1 MTHDPSYR
9 RILNRMGYYNYHNAL
24 INRHLN
30 QEGGWDSHLVRS
42 REFIMKALDL
52 YKPDRVTVLGS
63 GWLLELPIAEMIEKD
78 IKVRLVDIIHP
89 PDVISQ
95 AAGLKNVELIET
107 DITGGLIENVWREVA
122 KHPFYKKLKSLES
135 INIPEYQPGYDTGM
149 VLSLNLLTQLE
160 YLLVLFLKK
169 QASIKEEELSLFKS
183 EIQKKHIDFLIK
195 YHSVLISDIS
205 ETITKKSGQTDTFPT
220 LATNLPPTDF
230 REEWSW
236 SFDKAGSDN
245 YTSSSLLKVVALTF

>member
-1 MTHDPSYR
+1 
-9 RILNRMGYYNYHNAL
+9 MGYYDYHNAL
-24 INRHLN
+24 INRHMN

-42 REFIMKALDL
+42 RGFIMKALDL
-52 YKPDRVTVLGS
+52 YKPERVTVLGS
-63 GWLLELPIAEMIEKD
+63 GWLLDLPIAEMIEKN
-78 IKVRLVDIIHP
+78 IKVKLVDIVHP

-95 AAGLKNVELIET
+95 AAGLKNVELIEA

-122 KHPFYKKLKSLES
+122 KHPFYKKLKSLE
-135 INIPEYQPGYDTGM
+135 NIIVPEYQPGYDPGM

-169 QASIKEEELSLFKS
+169 RASISETELSLFKS
-183 EIQKKHIDFLIK
+183 KIQTKHLDFLKK

-205 ETITKKSGQTDTFPT
+205 GTITKKSGQTDIFPT
-220 LATNLPPTDF
+220 LATNLPPSDF
-230 REEWSW
+230 REEWTW
-236 SFDKAGSDN
+236 SFDKAGTDN

>member
-9 RILNRMGYYNYHNAL
+9 RMLNRMGYYNYHNAL

-30 QEGGWDSHLVRS
+30 QNGGWESHLVRS

-63 GWLLELPIAEMIEKD
+63 GWLLDLPITEMIEKN
-78 IKVRLVDIIHP
+78 IKVRLVDIVHP

-95 AAGLKNVELIET
+95 AADLKNVELVEA

-122 KHPFYKKLKSLES
+122 KHPFYKKLKSLE
-135 INIPEYQPGYDTGM
+135 NIIVPEYQPGYDPGM

-169 QASIKEEELSLFKS
+169 RASISREELSLFKS
-183 EIQKKHIDFLIK
+183 EIQKKHLDFLK
-195 YHSVLISDIS
+195 KHHSVLISDIS
-205 ETITKKSGQTDTFPT
+205 ETITKKSGPTDTFPT
-220 LATNLPPTDF
+220 LATNLPSSDF
-230 REEWSW
+230 REEWTW

-245 YTSSSLLKVVALTF
+245 YTSSSLLNVVALTF